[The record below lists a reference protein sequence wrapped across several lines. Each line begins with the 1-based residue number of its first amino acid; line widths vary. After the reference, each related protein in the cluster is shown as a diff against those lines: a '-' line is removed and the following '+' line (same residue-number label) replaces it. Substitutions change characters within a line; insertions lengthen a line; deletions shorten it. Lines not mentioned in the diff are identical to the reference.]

1 MRAEGVSPVSLHT
14 YHWVDRK
21 ITCLT
26 EEHEDGSLSVR
37 PSPAL
42 GQILG
47 YSSRAAG

>member
-42 GQILG
+42 EQILG